1 MSERIY
7 YPIDEKTA
15 RLAHGMMSMWD
26 CCEGSKTAEY
36 RKYADRAY
44 DLAERIAREKPKQAD
59 RAWRIAERYARK
71 MADNLNT
78 SNRIG
83 TMCPSVMISGRG
95 NFPVR
100 KKEKQNAASDRNM
113 QEFQELQGY
122 LDRLERILYAKEVIR
137 SDEEGAIEQ
146 LEDKLDRLEG
156 AQAQMKAVNA
166 YYRKHKTLD
175 DCPDPT
181 EKERRQIEDDWAR
194 GWYKG
199 TPFPPYALSNNNA
212 NMKRIRQ
219 RIEGLKREKSREST
233 EQEIE
238 CGGLAVTIMEN
249 VEEMRLQLF
258 FEDKPEPEVRDLLK
272 AEAFKWSPRNG
283 CWQRQLTD
291 NARSAT
297 RRVLKK
303 LQEFPENKEVNKYGN

>member
-1 MSERIY
+1 
-7 YPIDEKTA
+7 
-15 RLAHGMMSMWD
+15 
-26 CCEGSKTAEY
+26 
-36 RKYADRAY
+36 
-44 DLAERIAREKPKQAD
+44 
-59 RAWRIAERYARK
+59 
-71 MADNLNT
+71 
-78 SNRIG
+78 
-83 TMCPSVMISGRG
+83 MCPSIMISGGG

-199 TPFPPYALSNNNA
+199 IPYPPYALSNNNA

-219 RIEGLKREKSREST
+219 RIEGLKREKNREST
-233 EQEIE
+233 EQEIA
-238 CGGLAVTIMEN
+238 CGGLDVTVKEN
-249 VEEMRLQLF
+249 VEEMRIQLF

-272 AEAFKWSPRNG
+272 AEAFKWSPRNE

-291 NARSAT
+291 NARSAVK
-297 RRVLKK
+297 RVLKK
-303 LQEFPENKEVNKYGN
+303 LSEFHGNEEADGYGN